1 MDENGIYPHVT
12 AIHRK
17 VGEFIQT
24 KLGIHEPTQQ
34 FFEKLNHKFGTMFCT
49 KSANFTGHQF
59 LRPTQNVSP
68 SCPASCIRGRL
79 STKTTIWSVAISLTL
94 QGSSPNPAIAIWGY
108 QVTQTFARWPGFHPY
123 KSSKFG
129 ESSELEPGPLR
140 GGSRSFWTSHFCIQ
154 FFTHQIPGKENMNK
168 EVDVGNCTKKYF
180 LNFTQK
186 PTETIPT
193 CILLWTS
200 GLQPLVTKR
209 DNSN

>member
-1 MDENGIYPHVT
+1 MQKSSNFGIKPATMRGIFMRIFPGFKGPIRVWKWMKMGYTRTSLRFIEKWVSLS
-12 AIHRK
+12 K
-17 VGEFIQT
+17 QNWEFTNQHSSSSKNWT
-24 KLGIHEPTQQ
+24 T
-34 FFEKLNHKFGTMFCT
+34 N
-49 KSANFTGHQF
+49 SAQ
-59 LRPTQNVSP
+59 
-68 SCPASCIRGRL
+68 C
-79 STKTTIWSVAISLTL
+79 IWSVAISLTL